1 MLKDN
6 KVIKINNE
14 LKNKGVSLPDDI
26 TFADLLQSWSYLTRF
41 MFDLIEDKATFYSIS
56 QAEKTN
62 LISGAELKAF
72 LKYWYD
78 YAEKTIPD
86 NDNFKVVIKQ
96 SGNMSR

>member
-86 NDNFKVVIKQ
+86 NDNFKVVIKEF
-96 SGNMSR
+96 GYEK